1 MNRIPLV
8 GDAFEAGAAVWTI
21 RDVTQYRIAEDM
33 RNQFVYTA
41 THELRSPLANI
52 KAYAETLAIADEID
66 VIRQKSFYN
75 VIMSEATRLSR
86 FVDQLLDVS
95 QMEAGAAVV
104 SRTETDLERLIH
116 EVVENVQPLVE
127 QKQLTFEQNFPAK
140 FPKLRL
146 DKDKF
151 TAALINLL
159 SNAVKYTP
167 EGGTVRLSV
176 EYDDTRMD
184 FHVEDSGIGIAAAE
198 LPQLCR
204 KFFRSADPRVR
215 KITGSGLGLA
225 FAQEVARR
233 HGGQITVKSE
243 IDKAHASR

>member
-1 MNRIPLV
+1 
-8 GDAFEAGAAVWTI
+8 
-21 RDVTQYRIAEDM
+21 
-33 RNQFVYTA
+33 
-41 THELRSPLANI
+41 
-52 KAYAETLAIADEID
+52 
-66 VIRQKSFYN
+66 
-75 VIMSEATRLSR
+75 MSEATRLSR

-104 SRTETDLERLIH
+104 SRTETDLERLLH

-127 QKQLTFEQNFPAK
+127 QKQLTFELHFPAK

-176 EYDDTRMD
+176 EYDDARID

-198 LPQLCR
+198 LPQLCK
-204 KFFRSADPRVR
+204 KFFRSADARVR

-233 HGGQITVKSE
+233 HGGQIAVKSE
-243 IDKAHASR
+243 IDKGSRFTLTVPLSS